1 MAKRYL
7 KFPALSAKLGGR
19 SRASIHRDMRDRGFP
34 KPISIGPNSVVWDEE
49 AVDNWIEQL
58 KQKEYAPVQVAPGVK
73 KGRKPRGQQV
83 NNGGDDHASV

>member
-34 KPISIGPNSVVWDEE
+34 KPINLGSNSVVWNEE
-49 AVDNWIEQL
+49 AVDAWLEEL
-58 KQKEYAPVQVAPGVK
+58 AKKQYEPVSVAPGAK
-73 KGRKPRGQQV
+73 RGRPRRTKGV
-83 NNGGDDHASV
+83 HNASL

>member
-34 KPISIGPNSVVWDEE
+34 KPINIGPNSVVWDEE
-49 AVDNWIEQL
+49 AVDSWIEQL
-58 KQKEYAPVQVAPGVK
+58 KQSEYVPVQVAPGIK
-73 KGRKPRGQQV
+73 KGRRPKSPQDK
-83 NNGGDDHASV
+83 GGDNHASL